1 MKPLAEAGKTVAFLT
16 IGDPTVYSTVGYILK
31 LAEADGI
38 PTELVNGVP
47 SFCCAAAACGTVLA
61 EGQED
66 IHILSGF
73 NPDKLALPGT
83 KIIMKSGRKAAEL
96 KKDLLALEERAG
108 SKVFAASD
116 AVLDRVVLMLD
127 TSRTLQ
133 DLRAASAALLNI
145 KEVQMIRSALDQEEQ
160 LARIEKLQAEIR
172 LQEREAQPKRQEP
185 LEVVF
190 IGRTEQASR

>member
-1 MKPLAEAGKTVAFLT
+1 MTDWEM
-16 IGDPTVYSTVGYILK
+16 IRQEYIVGTESLKK
-31 LAEADGI
+31 LAVRHN
-38 PTELVNGVP
+38 VNVNAVKG
-47 SFCCAAAACGTVLA
+47 
-61 EGQED
+61 
-66 IHILSGF
+66 
-73 NPDKLALPGT
+73 
-83 KIIMKSGRKAAEL
+83 
-96 KKDLLALEERAG
+96 RAG
-108 SKVFAASD
+108 RGSWAKSRREYRKKMGLPDLPWMKQMPPAAPRISTAPTYAPSGEVRDRVQRIFAASD

-127 TSRTLQ
+127 TSRNLQ

-160 LARIEKLQAEIR
+160 LARFEKLQAEIR